1 MRIIILEKEK
11 SDELYYVIAKDQEMF
26 SDSEKSYYKMYVA
39 LERLQETVEVLN
51 NIKLAGKWNT
61 NATDFVV
68 WVNYAYLLVE
78 CIDLLAKEFSIPLLK
93 TWGIFDDIHKISDRN
108 DWEFFRFVRAIVLPH
123 SLSLDFGNQK
133 FFTNNRTAFCPRVYW
148 DTDNCITIVYYNSTP
163 KDDFHFYNIPVKKCE
178 EFIKNYYDQID
189 DLIKIVPLRKAKH
202 RQTMKGKL
210 IKEIYDSNM
219 KIKDKCLFL
228 QRITKQYGNVDDKA
242 ETSFNM
248 LMLKRCEN
256 ILNMKFYGR
265 NKDLFEKYKVALHK
279 ALDEYFQY
287 LCSNRNDE
295 KMLDWILFPTI
306 SHSSSETPV
315 FSGKEYPINKIVAEC
330 ENFDSYYKRYYWDEL
345 YEELYP
351 CLKPYIYITRRMDMM
366 KVCYLS
372 IMVAFFCKLEY
383 SDKYKN
389 AFL

>member
-1 MRIIILEKEK
+1 
-11 SDELYYVIAKDQEMF
+11 
-26 SDSEKSYYKMYVA
+26 
-39 LERLQETVEVLN
+39 
-51 NIKLAGKWNT
+51 
-61 NATDFVV
+61 
-68 WVNYAYLLVE
+68 
-78 CIDLLAKEFSIPLLK
+78 
-93 TWGIFDDIHKISDRN
+93 
-108 DWEFFRFVRAIVLPH
+108 
-123 SLSLDFGNQK
+123 
-133 FFTNNRTAFCPRVYW
+133 
-148 DTDNCITIVYYNSTP
+148 
-163 KDDFHFYNIPVKKCE
+163 
-178 EFIKNYYDQID
+178 
-189 DLIKIVPLRKAKH
+189 
-202 RQTMKGKL
+202 MKGKL

-315 FSGKEYPINKIVAEC
+315 FSGKNIP
-330 ENFDSYYKRYYWDEL
+330 
-345 YEELYP
+345 
-351 CLKPYIYITRRMDMM
+351 
-366 KVCYLS
+366 S
-372 IMVAFFCKLEY
+372 IK
-383 SDKYKN
+383 
-389 AFL
+389 